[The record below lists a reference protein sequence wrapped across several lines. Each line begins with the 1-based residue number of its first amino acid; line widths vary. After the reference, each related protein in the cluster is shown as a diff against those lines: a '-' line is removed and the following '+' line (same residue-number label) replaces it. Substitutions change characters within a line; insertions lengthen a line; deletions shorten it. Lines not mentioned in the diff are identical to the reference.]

1 MLAYCVSKAALDQF
15 TRCVALELAP
25 KGVRVN
31 AVSPGVIITEL
42 QKRGGLSEEA
52 YANVC
57 AKCVIV
63 TTQDY
68 VLCTLFGNPPPP
80 ICCVHTKSMAP
91 YIDCEKPSYI

>member
-68 VLCTLFGNPPPP
+68 VLCTLFGNPLPP
-80 ICCVHTKSMAP
+80 CCVHTKSMAP